1 MRFARCTSLSH
12 ILLRFT
18 PQNIRYTQTLGDIL
32 KNIFRLFMT
41 KIVGHRGAGNYAPQ
55 NTLMSFQMAIAIG
68 CDRVELDV
76 RLTKDK
82 QVIVFHDEEVSKL
95 TNGVGFVSEMTLSE
109 LKKLDC
115 ERGEKIPTLQEAVD
129 VCKNIIDLQIEL
141 KADGTPKLVND
152 LILKNN
158 ILSQVVITS
167 FQANLLREIKQFNPN
182 LKVGLLFKTFAVMP
196 EIWNLA
202 ESVPLDFFAPFSGLV
217 TKEFVDKAHSF
228 GKSVYAYQVNKKELG
243 DKLIAMGVDD
253 IGTDLPKLFIKE
265 QKA

>member
-1 MRFARCTSLSH
+1 
-12 ILLRFT
+12 
-18 PQNIRYTQTLGDIL
+18 
-32 KNIFRLFMT
+32 MT

-55 NTLMSFQMAIAIG
+55 NTIMSFKMAIAIG
-68 CDRVELDV
+68 CDRAELDV

-82 QVIVFHDEEVSKL
+82 QVVVFHDDEVSKL

-115 ERGEKIPTLQEAVD
+115 ERGEKIPTLQEVFD

-141 KADGTPKLVND
+141 KADGTPELVYD
-152 LILKNN
+152 LILKND
-158 ILSQVVITS
+158 ILNQIVITS
-167 FQANLLREIKQFNPN
+167 FQDNLLKDIKQLNPK
-182 LKVGLLFKTFAVMP
+182 LKVGLLFRTDEVMTK
-196 EIWNLA
+196 IWGLA

-217 TKEFVDKAHSF
+217 TKEFIDKAHSF
-228 GKSVYAYQVNKKELG
+228 GKSVYAYRVNDKELG

-253 IGTDLPKLFIKE
+253 IGTDFPKLFIKE